1 MKNIAFYAGSFDPF
15 TLGHLELVKQAS
27 QIFEYVIVG
36 IGINPNKER
45 RYKKEDMKIAIEESL
60 IAENILNAKVVIYE
74 GYTYEAAKEN
84 GSYFLIRGLRNET
97 DYLYEE
103 EIARFND
110 KYDIDTI
117 YLRAKDKGN
126 ISSSYVYNELKKGN
140 DITTYIP
147 DPVKKLILK

>member
-1 MKNIAFYAGSFDPF
+1 MKNIAFYAGCFDPF

-60 IAENILNAKVVIYE
+60 IAENISNAKVLIYE

>member
-1 MKNIAFYAGSFDPF
+1 MKIGFYAGSFDPF